1 MRSRAILAVL
11 TALIAVALVAAQA
24 VSADDGRGQRDD
36 DDDGGRGRE
45 SAVFVQT
52 NELDGN
58 RIVVFRRAGDGRLTE
73 EDSYATGGNGGIATP
88 GTESDRLASQ
98 GSLVYDERHRLLFA
112 VNAGSDSISVFRV
125 NGTRLRLTDVD
136 PSGGDFPASI
146 AVHKDLVYVLNA
158 GGTGIVKGFEI
169 RGNGVRALAGSERS
183 LGLAN
188 TDPPD
193 FLTSPGQVG
202 FTPDGRKLIVTTKAS
217 RSTIDVFDVRRDG
230 RLSDTAV
237 VNPSATPVPFAFT
250 FDPRGRLVMGEA
262 AMSAVTTYTING
274 NGTLANPQSQS
285 DNQVA
290 LCWIVEARGFFYVSN
305 TGSNNLSGYR
315 IDGNGRPT
323 LIGPT
328 GVVATTEE
336 GPIDMATA
344 AGGRFLYAQTGTGGT
359 VDEFRVRDDGTLM
372 RLGNVAGL
380 PIGQE
385 GIAAS

>member
-1 MRSRAILAVL
+1 MIAAFLAVL
-11 TALIAVALVAAQA
+11 IVAALVTAQA
-24 VSADDGRGQRDD
+24 VSADDGRGHRGDD
-36 DDDGGRGRE
+36 DDDGGGRE
-45 SAVFVQT
+45 RAVFVQT

-73 EDSYATGGNGGIATP
+73 EDTYPTGGNGGAATP
-88 GTESDRLASQ
+88 GTESDRIASQ
-98 GSLVYDERHRLLFA
+98 GSLVYDARHRLLFA
-112 VNAGSDSISVFRV
+112 VNAGSDTISVFRV

-136 PSGGDFPASI
+136 PSGGGFPASI
-146 AVHKDLVYVLNA
+146 AVHDDLVYVLNA
-158 GGTGIVKGFEI
+158 GGTGIVQGFEI
-169 RGNGVRALAGSERS
+169 RGDNVRALSGSARS

-188 TDPPD
+188 GDPPD

-217 RSTIDVFDVRRDG
+217 GSTIDVFDVRRDG

-237 VNPSATPVPFAFT
+237 ENPSATPVPFAFT
-250 FDPRGRLVMGEA
+250 FDPQGRLVMGEA
-262 AMSAVTTYTING
+262 GTSSVTTYTINA
-274 NGTLANPQSQS
+274 NRTLSNPQSQS
-285 DNQVA
+285 DGQVA

-372 RLGNVAGL
+372 RLGSVAGL
-380 PIGQE
+380 PVGQE

>member
-1 MRSRAILAVL
+1 MRSRLIYVLAAAL
-11 TALIAVALVAAQA
+11 TALITAGA
-24 VSADDGRGQRDD
+24 VSADDGRGGDD
-36 DDDGGRGRE
+36 DRRRE
-45 SAVFVQT
+45 RAVFVQT

-58 RIVVFRRAGDGRLTE
+58 RIVVFQRHGDGRLTE
-73 EDSYATGGNGGIATP
+73 EGTYGTGGNGGNVAP
-88 GTESDRLASQ
+88 GTASDRLGSQ

-112 VNAGSDSISVFRV
+112 VNAGSDSVSVFRV
-125 NGTRLRLTDVD
+125 HGTRLQLTDVD

-146 AVHKDLVYVLNA
+146 AVHDDLVYVLNA
-158 GGTGIVKGFEI
+158 GGVGIVQGFEI
-169 RGNGVRALAGSERS
+169 RGDRIRALEGSARS

-188 TDPPD
+188 TDPPN

-202 FTPDGRKLIVTTKAS
+202 FTPDGLKLIVTTKAS
-217 RSTIDVFDVRRDG
+217 GSTIDIFRVRGDG
-230 RLSDTAV
+230 TLSETAV
-237 VNPSATPVPFAFT
+237 ENPSATPVPFAFT
-250 FDPRGRLVMGEA
+250 FDPRGRLVSGEA
-262 AMSAVTTYTING
+262 AMSTVTTYTINA
-274 NGTLANPQSQS
+274 NRTLANPQSQS

-315 IDGNGRPT
+315 IDGSGRPT

-328 GVVATTEE
+328 GVVATTGE

-344 AGGRFLYAQTGTGGT
+344 AGGRFLYAQTGVAGT
-359 VDEFRVRDDGTLM
+359 VEEFRVDDDGTLL

-380 PIGQE
+380 PVGQE

>member
-1 MRSRAILAVL
+1 MRSRLIYVLAAAL
-11 TALIAVALVAAQA
+11 TALFTAGA
-24 VSADDGRGQRDD
+24 VSADDGRQGDD
-36 DDDGGRGRE
+36 RGRE

-58 RIVVFRRAGDGRLTE
+58 NIVVFQRHGDGRLTE
-73 EDSYATGGNGGIATP
+73 QDTYPTGGNGGIATP
-88 GTESDRLASQ
+88 GNESDRIASQ

-125 NGTRLRLTDVD
+125 NGTRLRLTDID
-136 PSGGDFPASI
+136 PSGGGFPASI
-146 AVHKDLVYVLNA
+146 AVHDDLVYVLNA
-158 GGTGIVKGFEI
+158 GGTGIVQGFEI
-169 RGNGVRALAGSERS
+169 RGDRLQRLGGSARS

-188 TDPPD
+188 TDPPN

-202 FTPDGRKLIVTTKAS
+202 FTPDGKKLIVTTKAS
-217 RSTIDVFDVRRDG
+217 GSTIDVFDVRRDG
-230 RLSDTAV
+230 RLSETAV
-237 VNPSATPVPFAFT
+237 ENPSATPVPFAFT
-250 FDPRGRLVMGEA
+250 FDPAGRLVSGEA
-262 AMSAVTTYTING
+262 AMSSVTTYTINR

-315 IDGNGRPT
+315 IDGSGRPT

-336 GPIDMATA
+336 GPIDLATA
-344 AGGRFLYAQTGTGGT
+344 AGGRFLYAQTGIGGT
-359 VDEFRVRDDGTLM
+359 VDEFRVNDDGTLTK
-372 RLGNVAGL
+372 LGNVAGL
-380 PIGQE
+380 PVGQE

>member
-1 MRSRAILAVL
+1 MNSRVIAVFLAVL
-11 TALIAVALVAAQA
+11 IVAALVTAQA
-24 VSADDGRGQRDD
+24 VSADDGRGHRGDD
-36 DDDGGRGRE
+36 DDDGGGRE
-45 SAVFVQT
+45 RAVFVQT

-73 EDSYATGGNGGIATP
+73 EDTYATGGNGGAATP
-88 GTESDRLASQ
+88 GTESDRIASQ
-98 GSLVYDERHRLLFA
+98 GSLVYDGRHRLLFA
-112 VNAGSDSISVFRV
+112 VNAGSDTISVFRV

-146 AVHKDLVYVLNA
+146 AVHDDLVYVLNA
-158 GGTGIVKGFEI
+158 GGAGIVQGFEI
-169 RGNGVRALAGSERS
+169 RGDGVRALSGSARS

-188 TDPPD
+188 GDPPN

-202 FTPDGRKLIVTTKAS
+202 FTPEGRKLIVTTKAS

-262 AMSAVTTYTING
+262 GASSVTTYTINRDR
-274 NGTLANPQSQS
+274 TLANPQSQT
-285 DNQVA
+285 DGQVA

-315 IDGNGRPT
+315 IDTNGRPT

-344 AGGRFLYAQTGTGGT
+344 AGGRFLYAQTGIGGT

-380 PIGQE
+380 PVGQE